1 MVFGIT
7 CEGGFQKSARIR
19 CVGVWGEHFVVIERE
34 KDTHTHTREKGWR
47 GRKICLWLFVLL
59 CDMSS
64 IF

>member
-34 KDTHTHTREKGWR
+34 KDTHTHARKGVEGEKDLSVVIR
-47 GRKICLWLFVLL
+47 PFV
-59 CDMSS
+59 
-64 IF
+64 